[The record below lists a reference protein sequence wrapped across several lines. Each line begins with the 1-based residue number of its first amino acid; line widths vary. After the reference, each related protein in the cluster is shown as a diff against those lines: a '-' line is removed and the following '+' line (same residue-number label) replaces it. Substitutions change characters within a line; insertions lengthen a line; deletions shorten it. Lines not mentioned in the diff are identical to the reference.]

1 MNAFHC
7 VAFKP
12 KERRSAS
19 ASLARASALSSTNSL
34 TERREA
40 AAAAF
45 KTSLAS
51 RVSRKSSFSLRVVR
65 NAISLFPFLSSI
77 GMLPDNVKTN

>member
-1 MNAFHC
+1 
-7 VAFKP
+7 
-12 KERRSAS
+12 
-19 ASLARASALSSTNSL
+19 
-34 TERREA
+34 
-40 AAAAF
+40 
-45 KTSLAS
+45 LAS